1 MPIRKHRKLSD
12 TKGGRRIMQ
21 NRPNEYEIIKDLLT
35 ELRDEYAEILS
46 PKVKKDYDKKDMT
59 RYSNILQAEGALIRI
74 KDSAQSVENFVNSLQ
89 RNFKRE
95 DDE

>member
-1 MPIRKHRKLSD
+1 
-12 TKGGRRIMQ
+12 
-21 NRPNEYEIIKDLLT
+21 
-35 ELRDEYAEILS
+35 
-46 PKVKKDYDKKDMT
+46 MT

-89 RNFKRE
+89 RKFKRE

>member
-1 MPIRKHRKLSD
+1 
-12 TKGGRRIMQ
+12 MQ

>member
-1 MPIRKHRKLSD
+1 
-12 TKGGRRIMQ
+12 MQ

-95 DDE
+95 DNLEANTINVFVKEEEE

>member
-1 MPIRKHRKLSD
+1 
-12 TKGGRRIMQ
+12 MQ

-59 RYSNILQAEGALIRI
+59 RYSNILRAEGALIRI

-95 DDE
+95 DNLEANTINVFVKEEEE